1 MTNDAIVGKG
11 MNSGITRVILHNY
24 KSIALGNVA
33 LGPLNFL
40 VGPNGSGKSNFI
52 DAMRFCRD
60 ALRTPLDQ
68 VFAKRNTNLHHLLH
82 HSPGDPD
89 SFEMRF
95 EFRLGSG
102 WLGFYSFG
110 ISSQSPRGFE
120 VRREKCYVHEPS
132 GAERSFEIRS
142 GQLASAHPSAAALP
156 APNERR
162 LFLVNASAL
171 PEFHPVYELL
181 SGMEFYTPDP
191 ETMRVDLDTTGS
203 ADILDS
209 DGENIASVL
218 DRLSR
223 TQRSTKE
230 RIDQYLRAVVPGL
243 ERVETVEFEHYKLLN
258 FYITA
263 AGSSS
268 MFLASN
274 MSDGTLRALALLV
287 ALFQN
292 AGSDSRVSVIAI
304 EEPETGL
311 HPAATAVLLDAIR
324 EASES
329 VQVVA
334 TSHSAD
340 LLDSPEIPSDAI
352 RAVSWENG
360 QSEILGVDNAT
371 RSTLHDRLYT
381 AGELLRM
388 GGLTP
393 EPHQSD
399 AESEVELFR

>member
-1 MTNDAIVGKG
+1 
-11 MNSGITRVILHNY
+11 MNSRITRVILHNY
-24 KSIALGNVA
+24 KSIVDGNVV

-40 VGPNGSGKSNFI
+40 VGPNGAGKSNFI

-82 HSPGDPD
+82 QSPSNPD

-95 EFRLGSG
+95 EFLLGSVRRG
-102 WLGFYSFG
+102 SYSFG
-110 ISSQSPRGFE
+110 IGSQSPRGFE
-120 VRREKCYVHEPS
+120 VRREKCFVHEPN
-132 GAERSFEIRS
+132 GAERSFEIQS
-142 GQLASAHPSAAALP
+142 GQLVSAHPSAAALP
-156 APNERR
+156 APSERR

-171 PEFHPVYELL
+171 PEFRPVYELL
-181 SGMEFYTPDP
+181 AGMEFYTPDP
-191 ETMRVDLDTTGS
+191 EIMRVDLDTTGS

-218 DRLSR
+218 DRLGR

-230 RIDQYLRAVVPGL
+230 RIDQYLRAIVPGL
-243 ERVETVEFEHYKLLN
+243 DRVETVEFEHYKLLN
-258 FYITA
+258 FYLTA
-263 AGSSS
+263 AGSLP
-268 MFLASN
+268 MFLASS

-292 AGSDSRVSVIAI
+292 AGNDSPVTVIAI

-329 VQVVA
+329 VQVVV
-334 TSHSAD
+334 TSHSTD
-340 LLDSPEIPSDAI
+340 LLDNPGIPSDAI
-352 RAVSWENG
+352 RTVSWENG
-360 QSEILGVDNAT
+360 RSEILGVDNAT
-371 RSTLHDRLYT
+371 RSTLNDQLYT

-393 EPHQSD
+393 EPHGSDAD
-399 AESEVELFR
+399 AESEVQLFR

>member
-1 MTNDAIVGKG
+1 
-11 MNSGITRVILHNY
+11 MNSRITRVILFNY
-24 KSIALGNVA
+24 KSIAVGNVV
-33 LGPLNFL
+33 LGPLTIL
-40 VGPNGSGKSNFI
+40 VGPNGAGKSNFI

-68 VFAKRNTNLHHLLH
+68 VFAKRNTNLHNLLH
-82 HSPGDPD
+82 RSSSEPD
-89 SFEMRF
+89 TFEMRF
-95 EFRLGSG
+95 EFLLGSG
-102 WLGFYSFG
+102 QRGFYSFG
-110 ISSQSPRGFE
+110 IGAQSPRGFE
-120 VRREKCYVHEPS
+120 VRREKCLVHEPT
-132 GAERSFEIRS
+132 GERSFDIQA
-142 GQLASAHPSAAALP
+142 GLFVSAHPNAANLP

-171 PEFHPVYELL
+171 PEFRPVYELL

-191 ETMRVDLDTTGS
+191 EIMRVDLDTTGS
-203 ADILDS
+203 ADIVDS

-223 TQRSTKE
+223 TQKSTKE
-230 RIDQYLRAVVPGL
+230 RIDQYLRAIVPGL
-243 ERVETVEFEHYKLLN
+243 ERVETVEFEHYKLLH
-258 FYITA
+258 FYITT
-263 AGSSS
+263 AGSLSK
-268 MFLASN
+268 FLASS

-329 VQVVA
+329 VQVVM

-360 QSEILGVDNAT
+360 QSEILGVDYAT

-393 EPHQSD
+393 ELTENGVGI
-399 AESEVELFR
+399 ESEVRLFR